1 MWTREALKTRAKERM
16 SFNYWRCVLVAVIAV
31 LLIGGGYLG
40 SGTAAGARHGG
51 MVGDYEYGLHDGRE
65 ALEDARDVF
74 ADLGGSWDSEMMV
87 GVLVIML
94 VVFLVVFAVVFAVSL
109 LLNCFLF
116 HPLSVGCKRF
126 FYQNLN
132 EKAQVKEICFNFD
145 YCYLN
150 GVKVMFFRWLYQFL
164 WTLLFIIPGIV
175 KSYEYRMIPYILA
188 EQPDID
194 KDAAFAISRQ
204 MMDGHKWNAFVLD
217 LSFIGWQ
224 LLSVV
229 TVGIVGILY
238 VNPYVEQT
246 DAAFYEVLKRNYK
259 QMEQTQ

>member
-16 SFNYWRCVLVAVIAV
+16 SLNYWRCVLVAVVAV
-31 LLIGGGYLG
+31 LLVGGGYIG
-40 SGTAAGARHGG
+40 SGAAAGARHGNRL
-51 MVGDYEYGLHDGRE
+51 GDYEYGLHGGRE
-65 ALEDARDVF
+65 ALEEARDVF
-74 ADLGGSWDSEMMV
+74 TGIGDSWDSEVLV
-87 GVLVIML
+87 GFVVIML
-94 VVFLVVFAVVFAVSL
+94 VVFLAVFAIVFVVSL

-126 FYQNLN
+126 FYRNLS
-132 EKAQVKEICFNFD
+132 EKAQIKEICFNFD

-150 GVKVMFFRWLYQFL
+150 GVKVMFFMWLYEFL

-194 KDAAFAISRQ
+194 KDTAFAISRQ
-204 MMDGHKWNAFVLD
+204 MMDGNKWNAFVLD
-217 LSFIGWQ
+217 LSFIGWK
-224 LLSVV
+224 LLSAA
-229 TVGIVGILY
+229 TFGIVGIMY

-246 DAAFYEVLKRNYK
+246 GAALYEVLKMNYK
-259 QMEQTQ
+259 QMEQMQ